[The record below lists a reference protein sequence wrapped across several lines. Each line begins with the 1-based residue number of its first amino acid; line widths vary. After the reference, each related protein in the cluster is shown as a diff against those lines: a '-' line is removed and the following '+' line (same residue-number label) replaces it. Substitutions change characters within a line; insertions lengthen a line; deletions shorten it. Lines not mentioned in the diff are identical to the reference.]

1 MPTIEYENL
10 GKANQ
15 TFFEDYRQAFD
26 KVLTGGW
33 YILGKSVKTFEE
45 QFAAYCGTSYCV
57 GVANGLDAL
66 TISLKALGFAAGD
79 EVIVPSNTYIA
90 TILSI
95 LHNQMKPVLVE
106 PDIQTYNIDPEKIE
120 EKITSKTKAIMLVHL
135 YGKVCSMEK
144 IKAIAGKYHLK
155 IIEDCAQAHG
165 AAFKGVRAGNFG
177 DLGGFSFYP
186 TKNLGALAD
195 AGAVTCNNES
205 LQQLIR
211 NLRNYG
217 STVKYYNEEVGYNSR
232 LDEVQAAFLS
242 IKLQQLDTINEHK
255 RALAALY
262 LEGLKEDFIKPLVDP
277 DYFDV
282 YHIFNIRHPKRDA
295 LKEHLLQHGIKTE
308 IHYPVSPNK
317 QKAMQGILDEQL
329 TPISEEIHQTTLS
342 LPISYFHTPADVQ
355 QVIAVMNKF

>member
-15 TFFEDYRQAFD
+15 RFFEEYRHAFD
-26 KVLTGGW
+26 KVLTSGW
-33 YILGKSVKTFEE
+33 YVLGKSVKTFEE
-45 QFAAYCGTSYCV
+45 QFAAYCGTKYCV

-66 TISLKALGFAAGD
+66 TISLKALGFTAGD

-95 LHNQMKPVLVE
+95 LHNQMEPVLVE
-106 PDIQTYNIDPEKIE
+106 PDIKTYNIDPEKIE
-120 EKITSKTKAIMLVHL
+120 EKITSKTRAIMLVHL
-135 YGKVCSMEK
+135 YGKVCSMDK
-144 IKAIAGKYHLK
+144 IKDIAGKYHIK

-165 AAFKGVRAGNFG
+165 ASFKGVRAGNFG

-186 TKNLGALAD
+186 TKNLGALGD
-195 AGAVTCNNES
+195 AGAVTCNDES
-205 LQQLIR
+205 LQQKIR

-242 IKLQQLDTINEHK
+242 IKLKQLDTINEHK
-255 RALAALY
+255 GALAALY
-262 LEGLKEDFIKPLVDP
+262 LEGLKNDFIKPVVDP

-282 YHIFNIRHPKRDA
+282 YHIFNIRHSRRDA
-295 LKEHLLQHGIKTE
+295 LKEHLLQHNIKTE
-308 IHYPVSPNK
+308 IHYPVPPNK
-317 QKAMQGILDEQL
+317 QKAMHGILDKQL
-329 TPISEEIHQTTLS
+329 TPISEEIHRTTLS
-342 LPISYFHTPADVQ
+342 LPISYFHTLSDVQ
-355 QVIAVMNKF
+355 QVIEVMNKF